1 MKGADRGLHLLNEID
16 PSAVASYQPYWA
28 VRAHLLNGLNCYPEA
43 VDAFDCALRLADD
56 AAVRRQLLE
65 RLTEISRF

>member
-1 MKGADRGLHLLNEID
+1 VAEVKGADRGL
-16 PSAVASYQPYWA
+16 
-28 VRAHLLNGLNCYPEA
+28 
-43 VDAFDCALRLADD
+43 D